1 MRAPSPGR
9 RSWASRARRDAVH
22 PAVTAFFALPRAGRG
37 GPEHGSAAATPHG
50 IVRSEGPDRK
60 PSGRCRRMRKRRIP
74 SRGEGR
80 RAFHTSTGLPPATP
94 RSRRPGDASVAGAGV
109 PFCLFPSGFSTP
121 GAESGPRRPVPERR
135 SAAAGGRPAG
145 RAKAARFPD
154 CPEFPPK
161 TAGNGCTIAGS
172 QVRAKEKT
180 LSDGIPPAEPLQRSL
195 LRAYG
200 PPLKASNAASPTFP

>member
-1 MRAPSPGR
+1 MSVARRYMVRGYGTSRVRREYLSRQTAPSTR
-9 RSWASRARRDAVH
+9 VRDSSQAVLDAV
-22 PAVTAFFALPRAGRG
+22 AGGKAPTPIRNFLNRT
-37 GPEHGSAAATPHG
+37 PPSA
-50 IVRSEGPDRK
+50 SMQ
-60 PSGRCRRMRKRRIP
+60 S
-74 SRGEGR
+74 
-80 RAFHTSTGLPPATP
+80 AFHTSTGLPPATP
-94 RSRRPGDASVAGAGV
+94 RSRRPGDASVAGAGL